1 MERSFLRHGVSARI
15 DQGTLRIERLR
26 GPLGWFFRWEDY
38 HRADYN
44 MFWFN
49 IRENLYQRVQN
60 AELST
65 EWTSEPYIGSELD

>member
-1 MERSFLRHGVSARI
+1 
-15 DQGTLRIERLR
+15 
-26 GPLGWFFRWEDY
+26 
-38 HRADYN
+38 